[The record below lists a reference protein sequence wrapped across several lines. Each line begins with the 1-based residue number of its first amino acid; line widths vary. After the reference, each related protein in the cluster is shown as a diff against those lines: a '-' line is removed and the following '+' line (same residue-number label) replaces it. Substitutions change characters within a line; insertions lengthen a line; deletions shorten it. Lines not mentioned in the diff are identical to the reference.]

1 MLDIILFGKYNNID
15 KRRLLVLLALTAIK
29 CRLSYWRSPP
39 LSADLKQSRKGEAS
53 LLPFLFNYKEFIMI
67 TEPNTRTD
75 FFYVDNDYIEYLKRI
90 ETENRGYTCVPNVH
104 YWNTQKFVFG
114 AVLMINEI
122 SYFVPVSS
130 YSRAQQDLILLRDKK
145 DNKVLGSIR
154 FNYMI
159 PVPARCLHRLNIA
172 DLPTVQ
178 NRAHASKELAF
189 CRRNRDKIYKA
200 AKNTYLRVISGKY
213 PELTKHSCDF
223 KLLEKACSNYK

>member
-1 MLDIILFGKYNNID
+1 
-15 KRRLLVLLALTAIK
+15 
-29 CRLSYWRSPP
+29 
-39 LSADLKQSRKGEAS
+39 
-53 LLPFLFNYKEFIMI
+53 MI

-90 ETENRGYTCVPNVH
+90 ETENRGYTCVPNVY

-213 PELTKHSCDF
+213 LELTKHSCAF